1 MYDPFNVFPARKTI
15 GRYESGW
22 DKIEEDSEY
31 TFRAMIHYEWN
42 NVRVAEMFPPTQLK
56 SVDHKSDFMRELLK
70 YKRSLRDN
78 GKRIIKVAILQG
90 GVKQYEEW
98 ATHG

>member
-1 MYDPFNVFPARKTI
+1 MYDPFDVFPARKTI

-22 DKIEEDSEY
+22 SRMEEDSEY

-42 NVRVAEMFPPTQLK
+42 NIRVEELFPPTQLA

-70 YKRSLRDN
+70 YKRSLRDSGN
-78 GKRIIKVAILQG
+78 RIIKVAILQG
-90 GVKQYEEW
+90 GVQQYEEW
-98 ATHG
+98 TTHG